1 MFCKEIGFLLSYKL
15 GWDDDLISLF
25 QEFWVD
31 YSRFS
36 LKSRTLHGTTRRVME
51 SPSRNFIHRLC
62 DTYEHV
68 LSYNDV
74 HLVTFKGYTTPKRSS
89 GSKDRSD
96 WQYVSMNMNK
106 TWLQLCDNRG
116 KFDLSLRTDKIWLA
130 FQLRDKSKSKKIKI
144 ETKWQLHNFLHS
156 KRVYRDKLV

>member
-1 MFCKEIGFLLSYKL
+1 MFCKEIGFLLSYML
-15 GWDDDLISLF
+15 GWDDDLICLF
-25 QEFWVD
+25 QEFWAD

-36 LKSRTLHGTTRRVME
+36 LKSRTLHGI
-51 SPSRNFIHRLC
+51 NRLS
-62 DTYEHV
+62 DAYNYIYRLSDAYEHV
-68 LSYNDV
+68 LSYDGV
-74 HLVTFKGYTTPKRSS
+74 HLVTFTGYTTPKRSS

-96 WQYVSMNMNK
+96 WQYVSMNRNK
-106 TWLQLCDNRG
+106 TWLKLCDDRG

-130 FQLRDKSKSKKIKI
+130 FQLRDKNKSKKIKI